1 MNVKPASV
9 CSVRLEVVAYEKVLL
24 LSICGGV
31 HAAENF
37 NLLLSSC
44 TRKQHLFEC
53 NAGKVSCMD
62 TDGATAKQRMLFK

>member
-9 CSVRLEVVAYEKVLL
+9 CSVRLDVVAYEKVLL

-44 TRKQHLFEC
+44 ARKQHLFEC
-53 NAGKVSCMD
+53 SAGKVSRID
-62 TDGATAKQRMLFK
+62 TDGATAK